1 MEITISERELP
12 SYFDGDWQVTWSF
25 EDYFI
30 STSVIAN
37 NAGQA
42 LRTAESRLPWLI
54 KEEDCLELSIQLM
67 GVYGGYAIEDIDLE
81 FIEEQN

>member
-1 MEITISERELP
+1 MKTTIDGRELA
-12 SYFDGDWQVTWSF
+12 SHLDGDWQVTWSF
-25 EDYFI
+25 EDYFV
-30 STSVIAN
+30 STSVMAN
-37 NAGQA
+37 NADQA
-42 LRTAESRLPWLI
+42 LRTAENRLPWPI